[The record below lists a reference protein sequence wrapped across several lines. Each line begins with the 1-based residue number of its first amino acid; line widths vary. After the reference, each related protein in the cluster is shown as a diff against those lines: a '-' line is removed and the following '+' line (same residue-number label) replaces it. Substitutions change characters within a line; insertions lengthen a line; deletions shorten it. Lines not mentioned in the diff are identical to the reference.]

1 MRISITW
8 RSVRALAVQMM
19 SVLRPIGARRR
30 SAEVTSF
37 LTWKGTPSSSIPSSD
52 AALTWNSSSCSTI
65 ASTCSRTGS
74 SAGGTRK
81 PMSARRT

>member
-1 MRISITW
+1 M
-8 RSVRALAVQMM
+8 
-19 SVLRPIGARRR
+19 GARRR

-37 LTWKGTPSSSIPSSD
+37 LMWKGTPSSSMPSAL

-65 ASTCSRTGS
+65 ESTCSRTGS

-81 PMSARRT
+81 PMSVKRT